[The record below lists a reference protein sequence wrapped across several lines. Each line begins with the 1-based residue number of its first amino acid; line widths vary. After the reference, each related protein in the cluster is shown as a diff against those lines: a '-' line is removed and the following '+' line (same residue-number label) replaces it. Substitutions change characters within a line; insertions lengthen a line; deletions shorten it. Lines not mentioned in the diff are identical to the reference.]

1 MKQRLTLALVAV
13 MLVAL
18 GATAAW
24 AQAFGKVSGVVRD
37 AEGKPV
43 VGATVRY
50 LSKDTGQKFDMKTN
64 SKGEYMSIGVAVA
77 NKYTVIL
84 LGADG
89 KEMDKV
95 DGVQVGSGDNTPVDF
110 DMKARQTQALQSQGM
125 TAAQA
130 QAAQAQ
136 LKEKQAAATK
146 EGETVKILNE
156 KLTAAS
162 TASKAGD
169 YETAIAQ
176 LTEATNLDG
185 TRDVLWYQLGDAYSQ
200 SAPKQTDATEKT
212 KRLEAAVTDIQ
223 KAIDMKKADMD
234 KANAS
239 DKKPDAAAQT
249 EATKRLAAY
258 YNGLG
263 NAYSKSG
270 NTDGAVAAYTQAS
283 QVDPPNG
290 GMYFFNLGAALT
302 NANKTGDQ
310 KMAKAAVDAFD
321 KAIAS
326 DPTKADA
333 YYWKGSNLM
342 QLATIKGDKMVTPD
356 GTAETFQKYLELK
369 PDGPHAEECK
379 AMLQGMGAS
388 IETSYGKK
396 KAAAPPKK

>member
-1 MKQRLTLALVAV
+1 MKQRLRLALVAM

-18 GATAAW
+18 GTTSAW
-24 AQAFGKVSGVVRD
+24 AQAFGKVSGVCKD
-37 AEGKPV
+37 AEGKPI

-50 LSKDTGQKFDMKTN
+50 ISKETGQKFDMKTN
-64 SKGEYMSIGVAVA
+64 GKGEYMSIGVAVA
-77 NKYTVIL
+77 HAYTVIL
-84 LGADG
+84 LGPDG
-89 KEMDKV
+89 KELDKV
-95 DGVQVGSGDNTPVDF
+95 DGVQVGSGDNPPVDF
-110 DMKARQTQALQSQGM
+110 DMKAQQTQALQSKGM
-125 TAAQA
+125 TAEQAQKAQA
-130 QAAQAQ
+130 E
-136 LKEKQAAATK
+136 LKEKQAAASK
-146 EGETVKILNE
+146 EGETVKVLNE
-156 KLTAAS
+156 KLKAAS
-162 TASKAGD
+162 DASKAGD
-169 YETAIAQ
+169 YETAIGL

-212 KRLEAAVTDIQ
+212 KRLDTAVTDFQ
-223 KAIDMKKADMD
+223 KAIDIKKAEIQ
-234 KANAS
+234 KENS
-239 DKKPDAAAQT
+239 SEKKPDAAAQ
-249 EATKRLAAY
+249 ADANKRLAAY

-270 NTDGAVAAYTQAS
+270 NTDSAVAAYTQAS

-310 KMAKAAVDAFD
+310 KMAHAAVDAFD
-321 KAIAS
+321 KAIAA

-342 QLATIKGDKMVTPD
+342 QLATVKGDKMITPD
-356 GTAETFQKYLELK
+356 GTAESFQKYLELK

-379 AMLQGMGAS
+379 AMLQGMGAT

-396 KAAAPPKK
+396 KAAPVKK